1 MAAKKIKKEDIRAAY
16 IDHVLME
23 GKEPSSVYAF
33 AKANKMKESD
43 FYDHFSSFEAI
54 EKDIWS
60 QDIESAIAKIKK
72 QDVWA
77 DYSARERIL
86 SFFYTYFEVLKDH
99 RSFVVYSMKPSGSM
113 PPGKTPTILKPVR
126 ETFLAFCTGV
136 LGEGLESGELTD
148 RKGLNRRYKDVL
160 WLEFLFVLDFWIKDN
175 SKGFEKT
182 DEAIEKGVNVIF
194 DFIGRNPIDSL
205 VEYGKFLF
213 QNASR

>member
-1 MAAKKIKKEDIRAAY
+1 MASKKIKKQDIQSAY
-16 IDHVLME
+16 IDYVLTE

-33 AKANKMKESD
+33 AKANKMTEGD

-54 EKDIWS
+54 EIGIWAHGI
-60 QDIESAIAKIKK
+60 DTAIEQIKK
-72 QDVWA
+72 QEVWNE
-77 DYSARERIL
+77 YSARERIL
-86 SFFYTYFEVLKDH
+86 SFFYTYFEVLRNN
-99 RSFVVYSMKPSGSM
+99 RSFIKYSMKACGPM
-113 PPGKTPTILKPVR
+113 PPGKTPARLKPVKD
-126 ETFLAFCTGV
+126 TFLAFCTDV

-213 QNASR
+213 QNASK